1 MLRATSANTLK
12 KIKSYK
18 EGGNFIN
25 NDRQITLS
33 TVKSRFDEK
42 CTIQTMLVSE
52 FYAKLSAPIKT
63 QETREQ
69 YLKMTKSAR
78 DNLKDVGGFIG
89 GKMFNGIRKAGY
101 VEYRDVVSLDMDSI
115 PAGQTEAIVNK
126 LYALGVTFCVYST
139 KNHSPEAPRLR
150 VVLPLDRS
158 VTADEYEPIA
168 RKMAHIIQPE
178 MTWYDRTTFDVSRI
192 MYWPSICCDS
202 QYVYNWADNPF
213 ASADGL
219 LGMYTDWRSFADWP
233 RCPSEDITHAP
244 NTRQA
249 DPLEKKGAVGAF
261 CKIYSI
267 QSAIAKFLPD
277 TYIPASDGRY
287 TYAKGSTTGGAV
299 VYDNK
304 FLYSHHATDP
314 ACGTLCNAFDLVR
327 IHLFGKEDEAA
338 KAGTPTNRMPSYQKM
353 QEFALA
359 DDDVNMQIR
368 VERAAGIYEDFA
380 DITSGESSEPKENLK
395 ELTAWLKKLKVDG
408 NGAYVKSIENV
419 SIALENDP
427 QLKDRIY
434 MNTFT
439 QRPIAVAPLPWA
451 PHISVTANTTFEWT
465 DTDDSGLLAYLEKLI
480 GVKSKQTVTTA
491 LDQCRAAHPFHP
503 VKSYLSGLTWDGIP
517 RIETMFQTYLGAAD
531 TAYVRAVAKMAL
543 VAAITRIYYPGIK
556 FDSTIV
562 FVGQQGIGKSTF
574 ISALAKYSE
583 WYTDDIKA
591 FDKTAIENIQGVWIA
606 ELAELSAMKHSELET
621 AKAFLTRQNDRTRLA
636 YAKYSVSLPRTC
648 IFFGTTNTH
657 DFLRDSTGD
666 RRFLPIDINVVPPQK
681 SAFYDLP
688 KEVDQIWA
696 EALYYYNEGK
706 TRLTLSD
713 DILAYAK
720 AEQEAHFDRSENQGL
735 VEAFL
740 EKYIPQDWDT
750 YSLDQRILY
759 YADTATKR
767 TDLVPRKTVCALEI
781 WCECLG
787 GRKEN
792 FQKST
797 SREINDILRRIPGWR
812 QQNSPRTHSIYGNQ
826 RGFMRDDN

>member
-1 MLRATSANTLK
+1 M
-12 KIKSYK
+12 
-18 EGGNFIN
+18 
-25 NDRQITLS
+25 Q
-33 TVKSRFDEK
+33 
-42 CTIQTMLVSE
+42 VSE
-52 FYAKLSAPIKT
+52 FYTKLSAPIKT

-69 YLKMTKSAR
+69 FLKMSKSAR

-101 VEYRDVVSLDMDSI
+101 VEYRDVIALDMDSI
-115 PAGQTEAIVNK
+115 PTGQTEAVINR
-126 LYALGVTFCVYST
+126 LYELGVTFCAYST

-150 VVLPLDRS
+150 AVFPLDRA
-158 VTADEYEPIA
+158 VTADEYEPIS
-168 RKMAHIIQPE
+168 RKMAYIIQPE
-178 MTWYDRTTFDVSRI
+178 MTWFDRTTFDVSRI

-202 QYVYNWADNPF
+202 QYVYNWADSPF

-219 LGMYTDWRSFADWP
+219 LALYPDWRNFNEWP
-233 RCPSEDITHAP
+233 RCPSEDLTHAP

-249 DPLEKKGAVGAF
+249 DPLEKKGVVGAF

-277 TYIPASDGRY
+277 IYTSAGEGRY

-327 IHLFGKEDEAA
+327 IHLFGKEDDTA
-338 KAGTPTNRMPSYQKM
+338 KAGTPTHRMPSFQKM

-368 VERAAGIYEDFA
+368 VERAAGIYEDFS
-380 DITSGESSEPKENLK
+380 DISKSESSESKENLK

-439 QRPIAVAPLPWA
+439 QRPIAVAPLPWE
-451 PHISVTANTTFEWT
+451 PHISAASNTTFEWT

-480 GVKSKQTVTTA
+480 GIKSKQTVTTA
-491 LDQCRAAHPFHP
+491 LDLCRAAHPFHP

-517 RIETMFQTYLGAAD
+517 RIETLFQTYLGAED
-531 TAYVRAVAKMAL
+531 NAYVRAVAKMTL
-543 VAAITRIYYPGIK
+543 VAAITRIFWPGTK
-556 FDSTIV
+556 FDTAIV
-562 FVGQQGIGKSTF
+562 FVGEQGKGKSTF
-574 ISALAKYSE
+574 ISTLAKFPD

-591 FDKTAIENIQGVWIA
+591 FDKTAIENIQGIWIA

-621 AKAFLTRQNDRTRLA
+621 AKAFLTRQSDRTRLA
-636 YAKYSVSLPRTC
+636 YGKYAVSLPRTC

-657 DFLRDSTGD
+657 NFLRDNTGE
-666 RRFLPIDINVVPPQK
+666 RRFLPIDIGVCPKTKNV
-681 SAFYDLP
+681 FYDLP
-688 KEVDQIWA
+688 NEIDQIWA

-706 TRLTLSD
+706 TRLTLPD
-713 DILAYAK
+713 DILVYAK
-720 AEQEAHFDRSENQGL
+720 AEQESHFDRSENQGL
-735 VEAFL
+735 IEAFIERL
-740 EKYIPQDWDT
+740 VPQDWDT
-750 YSLDQRILY
+750 YTLDKRLLY
-759 YADTATKR
+759 IADTATEH
-767 TDLVPRKTVCALEI
+767 TDLVPRKTVCAMEI

-787 GRKEN
+787 GKKEN
-792 FQKST
+792 FQKSK
-797 SREINDILRRIPGWR
+797 SYEINNILRRIPGWH

-826 RGFMRDDN
+826 RGFERDDN

>member
-1 MLRATSANTLK
+1 M
-12 KIKSYK
+12 
-18 EGGNFIN
+18 
-25 NDRQITLS
+25 Q
-33 TVKSRFDEK
+33 
-42 CTIQTMLVSE
+42 VSE

-69 YLKMTKSAR
+69 FLKMTKSAR
-78 DNLKDVGGFIG
+78 DNLKDVGGYIG

-115 PAGQTEAIVNK
+115 PAGQTETIINR

-178 MTWYDRTTFDVSRI
+178 MTWFDRTTFDVSRI

-202 QYVYNWADNPF
+202 QYVYNWKDAPF

-219 LGMYTDWRSFADWP
+219 LGMYTDWRSFSEWP

-267 QSAIAKFLPD
+267 QSAISKFLPD
-277 TYIPASDGRY
+277 IYTPAGDGRY

-327 IHLFGKEDEAA
+327 IHLFGKEDETA
-338 KAGTPTNRMPSYQKM
+338 KAGTPTNRMPSFQKM
-353 QEFALA
+353 QEFARA
-359 DDDVNMQIR
+359 DDEVNMQIR
-368 VERAAGIYEDFA
+368 IERAAGIYEDFA
-380 DITSGESSEPKENLK
+380 DISDNESSEPKENLK

-419 SIALENDP
+419 MIALENDP
-427 QLKDRIY
+427 QLKGRIY

-439 QRPIAVAPLPWA
+439 QRPIAVEPLPWGSHKA
-451 PHISVTANTTFEWT
+451 AKTNNTFDWT
-465 DTDDSGLLAYLEKLI
+465 DADDAGLLAYLEKLI
-480 GVKSKQTVTTA
+480 GLRTKSTMVTA
-491 LDQCRAAHPFHP
+491 LDNYRAEHQFHP
-503 VKSYLSGLTWDGIP
+503 VQAYLSTLTWDGIP
-517 RIETMFQTYLGAAD
+517 RIETLYQTYLGAED
-531 TAYVRAVAKMAL
+531 NAYVRAAAKMTF
-543 VAAITRIYYPGIK
+543 VAAITRIYCPGTK
-556 FDSTIV
+556 FDFTTV
-562 FVGQQGIGKSTF
+562 FVGDQGFGKSTF
-574 ISALAKYSE
+574 IAQLAKYHE

-591 FDKTAIENIQGVWIA
+591 FDKTAIENIQGIWIA

-621 AKAFLTRQNDRTRLA
+621 AKAFLTRQSDRTRLA
-636 YAKYSVSLPRTC
+636 YGKYAVSLPRTC

-657 DFLRDSTGD
+657 NFLRDSTGD
-666 RRFLPIDINVVPPQK
+666 RRFLPIDIGVCPKTK
-681 SAFYDLP
+681 SIFYDLP
-688 KEVDQIWA
+688 KEVDQLWA
-696 EALYYYNEGK
+696 EALYYYNERK
-706 TRLTLSD
+706 TPLTLPD

-720 AEQEAHFDRSENQGL
+720 AEQEAHFDRSESQGL
-735 VEAFL
+735 IEAFL
-740 EKYIPQDWDT
+740 ERPIPRDWDT
-750 YSLDQRILY
+750 YTLDQRILY
-759 YADTATKR
+759 LADTATKR

-792 FQKST
+792 FQKGKSY
-797 SREINDILRRIPGWR
+797 DICNSLRRVSGWH
-812 QQNSPRTHSIYGNQ
+812 QQSTPRTHSIYGKQ
-826 RGFMRDDN
+826 RGFERDDN